1 MIHRVKIYLGP
12 LGFEVFELEMPFL
25 QVLDYHNS
33 PGRAR
38 TRHGELDHRTHG
50 LLATNSPWRADTPKT
65 RCWLVPGN
73 FLAVSCWVFSMMFL

>member
-50 LLATNSPWRADTPKT
+50 LLATNSP
-65 RCWLVPGN
+65 
-73 FLAVSCWVFSMMFL
+73 